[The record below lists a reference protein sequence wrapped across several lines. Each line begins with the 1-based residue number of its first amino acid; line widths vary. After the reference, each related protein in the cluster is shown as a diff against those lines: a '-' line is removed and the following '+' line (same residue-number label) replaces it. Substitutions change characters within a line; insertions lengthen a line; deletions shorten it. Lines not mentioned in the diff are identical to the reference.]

1 MSKNY
6 HIAVLPGDGI
16 GPEVMTQAL
25 KVLDAVRNRFA
36 MRITTSHYDVGGA
49 AIDNH
54 GQPLPPATVEG
65 CEQADAVLFGSVG
78 GPKWEHLPPDQ
89 QPERGALLPL
99 RKHFK
104 LFSNLRPAKLYQGLE
119 AFCPLRADIARGPLF
134 YAPHKKTGP
143 VKAPGFLVKT
153 PTNFISSLIR
163 PKGY

>member
-54 GQPLPPATVEG
+54 GTPLPQSTIAG
-65 CEQADAVLFGSVG
+65 CEVADAVLFGLG
-78 GPKWEHLPPDQ
+78 GRPPAGAGALPSAGTRRPLPP
-89 QPERGALLPL
+89 RA
-99 RKHFK
+99 HFK
-104 LFSNLRPAKLYQGLE
+104 LFCNLRPARMTPVGSSFTAACRHLGLR
-119 AFCPLRADIARGPLF
+119 F
-134 YAPHKKTGP
+134 
-143 VKAPGFLVKT
+143 
-153 PTNFISSLIR
+153 
-163 PKGY
+163 

>member
-16 GPEVMTQAL
+16 GPEVMAQAL
-25 KVLDAVRNRFA
+25 KVLDAIRNRFN
-36 MRITTSHYDVGGA
+36 MRITTSHYDVGA

-65 CEQADAVLFGSVG
+65 CEQADAILFGSVG
-78 GPKWEHLPPDQ
+78 GPKWENLPPNQ

-104 LFSNLRPAKLYQGLE
+104 LFSNLRPAKLYGGWKHFALCAQILPRTVSTSC
-119 AFCPLRADIARGPLF
+119 ACA
-134 YAPHKKTGP
+134 
-143 VKAPGFLVKT
+143 
-153 PTNFISSLIR
+153 N
-163 PKGY
+163 

>member
-25 KVLDAVRNRFA
+25 KVLDAIRHRFE

-54 GQPLPPATVEG
+54 GQPLPKATVEG

-78 GPKWEHLPPDQ
+78 GPKWEHLPPDS
-89 QPERGALLPL
+89 QPERGALLPAAQALQTVQQPASGKTVSGTGSILPSARRHRREWL
-99 RKHFK
+99 RHFV
-104 LFSNLRPAKLYQGLE
+104 RP
-119 AFCPLRADIARGPLF
+119 
-134 YAPHKKTGP
+134 
-143 VKAPGFLVKT
+143 
-153 PTNFISSLIR
+153 
-163 PKGY
+163 

>member
-78 GPKWEHLPPDQ
+78 AWPAAWCAPTTTGPGPAAAFGWPSFWPAMGRPPSS
-89 QPERGALLPL
+89 PGMAPT
-99 RKHFK
+99 
-104 LFSNLRPAKLYQGLE
+104 
-119 AFCPLRADIARGPLF
+119 AFCWARP
-134 YAPHKKTGP
+134 
-143 VKAPGFLVKT
+143 
-153 PTNFISSLIR
+153 
-163 PKGY
+163 

>member
-16 GPEVMTQAL
+16 GPEVMTRAL

-36 MRITTSHYDVGGA
+36 MRITTSHYDAGGA

-78 GPKWEHLPPDQ
+78 GPEV
-89 QPERGALLPL
+89 GT
-99 RKHFK
+99 FTT
-104 LFSNLRPAKLYQGLE
+104 RPATRTR
-119 AFCPLRADIARGPLF
+119 RAA
-134 YAPHKKTGP
+134 AS
-143 VKAPGFLVKT
+143 A
-153 PTNFISSLIR
+153 
-163 PKGY
+163 